1 MNVKEVSRVM
11 LWFAIGLGVIAVA
24 SFLLQQQIR
33 QHRDTVTIR
42 SYAVAPEIAGEM
54 RSALNEVLNI
64 PSKDGVSALAR
75 VSLTADGRLLVSA
88 PESIQKGVESLL
100 AEVATDK
107 PAPTPTIHF
116 EMWLVS
122 AVPDTATPS
131 DNGPGLAE
139 VGTALADIQK
149 SRGPLH
155 FELTEKLA
163 LQARAANQDSEIQG
177 AHFALR
183 VIPTVRPDSKGDPVI
198 AARIDVQMINSQ
210 MSGPIFG
217 GFINPGSLKALAEF
231 RPGQLLVIG
240 QSSLPARPGANPSPD
255 TQEYYI
261 VRASL

>member
-24 SFLLQQQIR
+24 TFLLQQQIR
-33 QHRDTVTIR
+33 QHRESVTIQ
-42 SYAVAPEIAGEM
+42 SYPVTPEIAGEM
-54 RSALNEVLNI
+54 RSALADALSAS
-64 PSKDGVSALAR
+64 SKDGSPLGR
-75 VSLTADGRLLVSA
+75 VSLTADGRLVVVA
-88 PESIQKGVESLL
+88 PESVQRGVANIL
-100 AEVATDK
+100 AEVTTDK

-139 VGTALADIQK
+139 VGPALADIQK

-163 LQARAANQDSEIQG
+163 LQARAASQDSEIQG

-183 VIPTVRPDSKGDPVI
+183 VIPTVRQDTKGNPVI

-210 MSGPIFG
+210 MAGPTFS
-217 GFINPGSLKALAEF
+217 GFINPGSLKAMAEF

-240 QSSLPARPGANPSPD
+240 QSNLPARPGANPSPD